1 MGGRLLRSASIAVLA
16 AVTAAVVSAAA
27 SSALRIVGG
36 TAIQVQSAPWTV
48 FLTVS
53 FGKDPYDCTGSVID
67 ASHVLTAA
75 HCLYDNAGT
84 LAQPDQIAV
93 VAGTSNYND
102 PPSSRLVQ
110 RATVSSFRVHPGYTF
125 ETDAPDDVAVLKLSK
140 PLNLSGTAVRAVAL
154 PAPNTPFPTGAQV
167 VIAGYGQE
175 NPIAGPTG
183 QLYSEVGTVYPQ
195 GACGQQVQ
203 GPLQRDN
210 GVFICA
216 ASRRSE
222 VCYGDS
228 GGGVVTTGRTPVLV
242 GVVDDA
248 YAYCPIGQVAIFAYT
263 GSPEILQFIRGN
275 DDPPKAPQPSDWN
288 SWEMTWTP
296 PLVAGNTLRC
306 SPGSWRGPVRV
317 DYSFIND
324 STQRVL
330 QKGGR
335 ASYLVPAREVG
346 ARIECVVQVSNR
358 GGTMLVKTLD
368 SPLVGAAPRVQIEPM
383 PALQAQPGET
393 LTLRVNL
400 RAPLGLVGPFRVCA
414 TLPASVGD
422 RACLTRHESFGV
434 SGQLEFRLSLR
445 VKRAAQAD
453 PAPIT
458 VRVTAGLSRAT
469 AKSSLR
475 IT

>member
-16 AVTAAVVSAAA
+16 AVTAAVVPTAA

-48 FLTVS
+48 FLTVT
-53 FGKDPYDCTGSVID
+53 FGREPYDCTGSVID
-67 ASHVLTAA
+67 ASHILTAA
-75 HCLYDNAGT
+75 HCLYNDAGT

-93 VAGTSNYND
+93 VAGTSNYKN
-102 PPSSRLVQ
+102 PPSSSLVQ
-110 RATVSSFRVHPGYTF
+110 RATVSSFRIHPGYSF
-125 ETDAPDDVAVLKLSK
+125 ETDAPDDVAVLKLSE
-140 PLNLSGTAVRAVAL
+140 PLNLSGPAVRAVAL
-154 PAPNTPFPTGAQV
+154 PAPNTPFPTGAQI

-175 NPIAGPTG
+175 NLITGPSG

-263 GSPEILQFIRGN
+263 GSPEILQFIRGS
-275 DDPPKAPQPSDWN
+275 DDPPKAPQPSEWN
-288 SWEMTWTP
+288 SWDVTWKP

-306 SPGSWRGPVRV
+306 SPGSWRGPVRA
-317 DYSFIND
+317 DYSFVND
-324 STQRVL
+324 VTQRVL
-330 QKGGR
+330 QRGAR
-335 ASYLVPAREVG
+335 SSYLVPVRQVG
-346 ARIECVVQVSNR
+346 ARIDCIVQVSNR
-358 GGTMLVKTLD
+358 GGTMLVRTIPT
-368 SPLVGAAPRVQIEPM
+368 PLVGAAPRVQIERM
-383 PALQAQPGET
+383 PPLQAQPGERV
-393 LTLRVNL
+393 TLRVIL
-400 RAPLGLVGPFRVCA
+400 RAPLGLVGQFRVCA
-414 TLPASVGD
+414 TLPASVGG
-422 RACLTRHESFGV
+422 RACLSRHESFGV
-434 SGQLEFRLSLR
+434 SGQLEFPLSLR
-445 VKRAAQAD
+445 VKPAASPD
-453 PAPIT
+453 PAPIR
-458 VRVTAGLSRAT
+458 VRVKAGLSSAT
-469 AKSSLR
+469 ATSSLR
-475 IT
+475 VT